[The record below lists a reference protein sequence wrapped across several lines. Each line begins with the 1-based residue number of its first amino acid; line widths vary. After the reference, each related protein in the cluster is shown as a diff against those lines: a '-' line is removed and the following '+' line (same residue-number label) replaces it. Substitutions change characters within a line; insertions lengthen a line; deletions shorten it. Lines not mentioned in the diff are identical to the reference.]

1 MGEGITPKVMVSLG
15 LATGLVCIQ
24 AFWK

>member
-1 MGEGITPKVMVSLG
+1 LGEGITPKVVVSLT
-15 LATGLVCIQ
+15 LATALVCIQ